1 VTIEV
6 DLVNQA
12 PIAESDT
19 VAGRAGNP
27 VTARVL
33 ANDADPDND
42 ALTIAT
48 YTQPAYGRVSKVGN
62 TLVYTPRTAG
72 AMTDSFTYT
81 VRDPRGAT
89 TTATVSVHLT
99 ATPPPKVTA
108 VRLFPGPGTGSINLV
123 PPGSRALPF
132 QRLSRIDVTFSADVS
147 VTADDLRLIGA
158 DGGSYSLS
166 GFNYDSAR
174 RTASWVIDGPAAATW
189 ADRLKVLIDGS
200 AATGVTGPG
209 GVPIGDWAKTVSLL
223 VGDFDGD
230 GVVTATDRIA
240 VRNRF
245 GPVSGLTRLF
255 ADVDGN
261 GIVDAADA
269 DLVTTNLGGRRV

>member
-1 VTIEV
+1 VK
-6 DLVNQA
+6 
-12 PIAESDT
+12 
-19 VAGRAGNP
+19 
-27 VTARVL
+27 VL

-42 ALTIAT
+42 TLTIASF
-48 YTQPAYGRVSKVGN
+48 TQGTSGRVSKVGHV
-62 TLVYTPRTAG
+62 LVYTPRVTG
-72 AMTDSFTYT
+72 ALTDTFSYT
-81 VRDPRGAT
+81 VRDQRGAT
-89 TTATVSVHLT
+89 ATATVTVNLT
-99 ATPPPKVTA
+99 AQPMPKVTA
-108 VRLFPGPGTGSINLV
+108 VRLFPGPGTGSINV
-123 PPGSRALPF
+123 VAPGSRALPF
-132 QRLSRIDVTFSADVS
+132 QRLSRIEVTFSADVS

-158 DGGSYSLS
+158 DGGPYSLS

-189 ADRLKVLIDGS
+189 ADRLRVVIDGS

-223 VGDFDGD
+223 VGDIDGD
-230 GVVTATDRIA
+230 GVVTATDGIA

-261 GIVDAADA
+261 GVVDAADV
-269 DLVTTNLGGRRV
+269 DLAMANLGGRRA